1 MNISPIKNQRDY
13 RKVLK
18 AIEGLMSAKRNTP
31 EGDRL
36 DVLVTLV
43 EAWERKHYPMDLPD
57 PVEAIK
63 YHMDQNGLQPRD
75 LIPFIG
81 SRNRVHEVL
90 NRGCSS
96 IGCYSSLLALLTATL
111 VPRCGCLISR
121 LLLAFLRVEALVP
134 CRSGSTVRR
143 SIAAALPPIA
153 LAHRFADGNTPS
165 ALISVDGDC
174 TMMAIRLITLRPHRR
189 PRRAGPAW
197 QRMRPRPFWHR
208 SSRAGF

>member
-1 MNISPIKNQRDY
+1 MNISPIKTQRDY
-13 RKVLK
+13 RNVLK
-18 AIEGLMSAKRNTP
+18 EIEGLMIAKRNTP

-90 NRGCSS
+90 NR
-96 IGCYSSLLALLTATL
+96 
-111 VPRCGCLISR
+111 
-121 LLLAFLRVEALVP
+121 
-134 CRSGSTVRR
+134 RR
-143 SIAAALPPIA
+143 SLTLKMIW
-153 LAHRFADGNTPS
+153 
-165 ALISVDGDC
+165 
-174 TMMAIRLITLRPHRR
+174 RLH
-189 PRRAGPAW
+189 AGLGIPAESMIKVG
-197 QRMRPRPFWHR
+197 QEHQPEAKGFVTT
-208 SSRAGF
+208 SSRQQPYVTFAVASSRRVAYQSGTGAGSLRLRGLQPAPEAAGVEFIDDNGGGRGVRLRKPAKEKPRK